1 MELPKVLYNLIL
13 DFYWSNRT
21 FEKRQELHRELRHI
35 FNLYEIKE
43 FYRVLNREYNVE
55 TIGEMSCNPAIGGL
69 GKGHL
74 VREIDALD
82 GIMGLAIDDSGIQ
95 FRMLNMSRGP
105 AVRGPR
111 AQADRNLY
119 KNSIQKIIKNRF
131 KKRIIQ

>member
-55 TIGEMSCNPAIGGL
+55 TIGE
-69 GKGHL
+69 
-74 VREIDALD
+74 
-82 GIMGLAIDDSGIQ
+82 
-95 FRMLNMSRGP
+95 
-105 AVRGPR
+105 
-111 AQADRNLY
+111 
-119 KNSIQKIIKNRF
+119 
-131 KKRIIQ
+131 